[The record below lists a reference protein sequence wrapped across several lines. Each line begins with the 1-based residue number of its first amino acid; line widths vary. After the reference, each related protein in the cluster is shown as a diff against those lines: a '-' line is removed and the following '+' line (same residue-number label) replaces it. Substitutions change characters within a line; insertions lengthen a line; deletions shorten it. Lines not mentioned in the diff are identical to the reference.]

1 MESTPMGS
9 TTGLRGCSIGTRRS
23 NERGG
28 RTMLTL
34 QSCVQA
40 NLCRESIGNIQSLK
54 RVTSMSTVPTATA
67 LTVIKP
73 TPMAA
78 KRGDHVLSFNASG
91 AVAPICTLARLSSI
105 RCSARSMTLS
115 QSWITWRLP
124 LRVECST
131 SRRRS
136 WLKSR
141 RPLRSPPPFW
151 LCLANCLKR
160 EEYGG
165 HWLLHSLRTF
175 T

>member
-1 MESTPMGS
+1 MGFTMGS
-9 TTGLRGCSIGTRRS
+9 QGCSTGTRRS

-73 TPMAA
+73 TPMAVKKGVRA
-78 KRGDHVLSFNASG
+78 PSFNVSG
-91 AVAPICTLARLSSI
+91 AVALIYTLAKLLSI
-105 RCSARSMTLS
+105 RCSAPSMTLS

-131 SRRRS
+131 SQRRS
-136 WLKSR
+136 WRRSHHPLKN
-141 RPLRSPPPFW
+141 LPPFW